1 MAVAVV
7 AVLIA
12 LGAPSY
18 AAQVVRSVLFAKKA
32 GNAQRV
38 DGLRAFKKP
47 HPNALLALD
56 SRGRFP
62 ASVSPAG
69 TTGAQGPRGLTG
81 PQGAQGLQGPKGD
94 RGFPGSPGSAL
105 ADSVIVFEPPDEGG
119 QAVWRIDDSLSKGL
133 DNDVNF
139 TWPAGTHGVFCL
151 HDLSFTV
158 KNAVATPGPFGS
170 APFFVQV
177 DVARPG
183 HAVDASCPA
192 GSAAAIYVTDS
203 TGAREDPPDPTDTI
217 YFELN

>member
-1 MAVAVV
+1 MVVAVV

-18 AAQVVRSVLFAKKA
+18 AAQAVRSVLFAKKA
-32 GNAQRV
+32 GNSQRV

-47 HPNALLALD
+47 HSNALLALD

-62 ASVSPAG
+62 ASVVPAG
-69 TTGAQGPRGLTG
+69 ATGPQGPRGLTG

-94 RGFPGSPGSAL
+94 RGFPGDPGSAR

-119 QAVWRIDDSLSKGL
+119 PAVWRIDDSLSKGL

-139 TWPAGTHGVFCL
+139 TKPAGTKGVFCL
-151 HDLSFTV
+151 HNLSFAAN
-158 KNAVATPGPFGS
+158 NAVATPGPFGS

-192 GSAAAIYVTDS
+192 GSTAAIYVTDS
-203 TGAREDPPDPTDTI
+203 SGTSIDPPTSTDTI